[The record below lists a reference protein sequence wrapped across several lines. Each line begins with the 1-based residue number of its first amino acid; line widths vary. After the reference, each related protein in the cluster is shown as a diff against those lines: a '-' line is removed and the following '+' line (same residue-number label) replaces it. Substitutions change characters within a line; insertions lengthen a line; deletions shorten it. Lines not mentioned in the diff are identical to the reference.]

1 MKQPDLVALQ
11 ETLYSSRNPTRQ
23 WLHNS
28 RREWISAAIRKYCP
42 RDGRGLEIGPGSGI
56 YIPVLKSACQEVY
69 VSDCERAYLESIE
82 KRYGADPRLHI
93 VVDDITRSQL
103 PDNHFDLILCTEV
116 VEHIADSRPAFQHIA
131 RILKP
136 GGILV
141 LSTPQRY
148 SLLEM
153 TARLAL
159 SPWLIWLTRSI
170 YREPVLEMGH
180 INLMT
185 AGTVQ
190 SQVSAANLQVIDEYR
205 AGLYLPGVAE
215 FLGKSG
221 QRFASGLEDRVR
233 RSWFAPALWTQ
244 YYVITR

>member
-1 MKQPDLVALQ
+1 MKQADLLALQ

-28 RREWISAAIRKYCP
+28 RREWISAAIRKHCT
-42 RDGRGLEIGPGSGI
+42 RDSRGLEIGPGSGI
-56 YIPVLKSACQEVY
+56 YIPVLKSVCREVY
-69 VSDCERAYLESIE
+69 VADCERAYLSSIE
-82 KRYGADPRLHI
+82 KRYVGDSGVNI
-93 VVDDITRSQL
+93 VVDDITQSQL
-103 PDNHFDLILCTEV
+103 PSNHFDLVLCTEV
-116 VEHIADSRPAFQHIA
+116 VEHIADSRRAFQQIA

-159 SPWLIWLTRSI
+159 SPWLIWLTRLV

-185 AGTVQ
+185 VGTVRAQ
-190 SQVSAANLQVIDEYR
+190 LSAANLRVIEEYR
-205 AGLYLPGVAE
+205 AGLYIPVVAE
-215 FLGKSG
+215 FLGNAG
-221 QRFASGLEDRVR
+221 QRWASRLEPRVR
-233 RSWFAPALWTQ
+233 ESWFAPALWTQ
-244 YYVITR
+244 FYVITR